1 MLTALFYLVLALGAL
16 VLILL
21 AVVVAG
27 IRREP
32 PAAELSRRAPNPVS
46 AMTRRLLG
54 VSVRRPDHHEV
65 GRPDTCLAGHA
76 ANRGADGEAR

>member
-1 MLTALFYLVLALGAL
+1 MLIALFYLVLALGVL

-32 PAAELSRRAPNPVS
+32 PSTELSSRAPNPIS

-54 VSVRRPDHHEV
+54 VSVRRPDSGEA
-65 GRPDTCLAGHA
+65 GRRDTCLAGHA
-76 ANRGADGEAR
+76 AGNSADGEGR

>member
-21 AVVVAG
+21 AVVVVG

-32 PAAELSRRAPNPVS
+32 PTTELSRRAPNPVS

-54 VSVRRPDHHEV
+54 VSVRRPDPDEA
-65 GRPDTCLAGHA
+65 GRRDTCLAGHA
-76 ANRGADGEAR
+76 AGHGEEGEPR